1 VGSTLVRGMVDVLH
15 ALKVNTPV
23 VEAGAAVLIAL
34 LDTISPIL
42 ANGSVIRLL
51 QVAILE
57 LGGLIQSIAQQER
70 IKIVRANLDVLIVQQ
85 AVTPVLDGATVRVA
99 LKVNILESDGV
110 AVLLVK
116 PVHILLDAVTNAMDV
131 LLESTLVL
139 PVVGVPIVLLE
150 NTKTVPINLD
160 VRLAVLVM

>member
-1 VGSTLVRGMVDVLH
+1 M
-15 ALKVNTPV
+15 
-23 VEAGAAVLIAL
+23 
-34 LDTISPIL
+34 
-42 ANGSVIRLL
+42 
-51 QVAILE
+51 
-57 LGGLIQSIAQQER
+57 
-70 IKIVRANLDVLIVQQ
+70 KIYSNV
-85 AVTPVLDGATVRVA
+85 

-110 AVLLVK
+110 AVLLVE
-116 PVHILLDAVTNAMDV
+116 PVHILLDVVTNAMDV